1 MGTIIRGISNNI
13 IAAGVIGN
21 GAINNATVAS
31 ISALAQIS
39 AGGGALVKIGST
51 QTASNSA
58 SISFTIGIDG
68 TYGAYYFVLNSIRP
82 SEDQR
87 HIGVEFSTDGGS
99 SYSLTRYEANTY
111 CNRDESNSAH
121 DGPTQW
127 TSENVEGA
135 TTLGKLTRQGNG
147 ADENGSC
154 ELILPNPGNTTR
166 HKVYLSRGVGYTHDN
181 YSMSNFVHGMVETT
195 SAINAVRFKYE
206 SGNIAEGTFTMYGYS
221 TS

>member
-1 MGTIIRGISNNI
+1 MGSIIRGISNNI
-13 IAAGVIGN
+13 IASGVFGS
-21 GAINNATVAS
+21 GALNNTTVAS
-31 ISALAQIS
+31 ITALSQIS

-58 SISFTIGIDG
+58 SISFTGIDS
-68 TYGAYYFVLNSIRP
+68 TYGAYYFLLNSIRP
-82 SEDQR
+82 AEDTR

-99 SYSLTRYEANTY
+99 SYSINRFEANTY
-111 CNRDESNSAH
+111 VNRNEDNTAH

-127 TSENVEGA
+127 TSENVENA

-147 ADENGSC
+147 SDENGSC
-154 ELILPNPGNTTR
+154 EVILLNPSNTTR
-166 HKVYLSRGVGYTHDN
+166 YKVYLSRGVGYTHDN
-181 YSMSNFVHGMVETT
+181 YSMTNFVQGITRTT

-206 SGNIAEGTFTMYGYS
+206 SGNIAEGTFTMYGYT

>member
-1 MGTIIRGISNNI
+1 MGSIIRGISNNI
-13 IAAGVIGN
+13 IASGVFGS
-21 GAINNATVAS
+21 GALNNTTVAS
-31 ISALAQIS
+31 ITALSQIS

-58 SISFTIGIDG
+58 SISFTGIDS
-68 TYGAYYFVLNSIRP
+68 TYGAYYFLLNSIRP
-82 SEDQR
+82 AEDTR

-99 SYSLTRYEANTY
+99 SYSINRFEANTY
-111 CNRDESNSAH
+111 VNRNEDNTAH

-181 YSMSNFVHGMVETT
+181 YSMSNFVHGMIETT

-206 SGNIAEGTFTMYGYS
+206 GGNIVEGTFTMYGYV

>member
-1 MGTIIRGISNNI
+1 MGSIIRGISNNI
-13 IAAGVIGN
+13 IASGVFGS
-21 GAINNATVAS
+21 GALNNTTVAS
-31 ISALAQIS
+31 ITALSQIS

-58 SISFTIGIDG
+58 SISFTSGIDG

-99 SYSLTRYEANTY
+99 SYSINRFEANTY
-111 CNRDESNSAH
+111 VNRDESNSAH

-127 TSENVEGA
+127 TSENVENA

-147 ADENGSC
+147 SDENGSC
-154 ELILPNPGNTTR
+154 EVILLNPSNTTR
-166 HKVYLSRGVGYTHDN
+166 YKVYLSRGVGYTHDN
-181 YSMSNFVHGMVETT
+181 YSMTNFVQGITRTT

-206 SGNIAEGTFTMYGYS
+206 SGNIAEGTFTMYGYV